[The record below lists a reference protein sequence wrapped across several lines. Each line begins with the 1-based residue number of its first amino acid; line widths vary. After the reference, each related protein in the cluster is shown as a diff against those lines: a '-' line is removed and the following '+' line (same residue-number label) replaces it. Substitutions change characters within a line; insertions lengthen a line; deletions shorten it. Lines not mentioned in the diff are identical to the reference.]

1 MPRILFLM
9 AVASILALG
18 VVACTVGEEDE
29 AAEPTATAGRM
40 ATGTAA
46 TTTPELSTLSPTP
59 ALTADLSPTPQP
71 SPQATPG
78 VLYECPSFPEGRSDA
93 AIIATSIL
101 SRESEELLF
110 DSEGFAALTS
120 ELEHILGLIRDA
132 YPATASIHARD
143 IYMPG
148 QIIVNL
154 ETPLKEAIENVIAVQ
169 PDGAGLV
176 TGQAAFDAINA
187 QLGGVRALRLSHY
200 FQSTGSLVL
209 CLDQRVNVVPASLVY
224 RELDGIRYAEPNWA
238 GGDGPDIGALRD
250 GDTWYV
256 VFRDAWG
263 DCPAGCTGEELMY
276 FTVTGNAIVPLEVTQ
291 AAADPNF
298 ASLARWVHGHEI
310 VGIGV
315 YWEQN
320 PVTGEFVIMSPL
332 VDSPAQRAGIR
343 PGDVILAFDGKPAS
357 GWTEDDFRARL
368 GGYEGTEVTLGVRH
382 TDGSVEDISFVRG
395 AVHYPMAVQAERIGV
410 QLSADTPPGV
420 LLISTDPNFRDDPA
434 VIRPGDLLLAVNRE
448 STAAWTAT
456 ETADRID
463 SIPGEHVTL
472 TLRHLDGAVEDIT
485 VSTRSELCPTVPIPI
500 YNGVVYLDGDVAPA
514 GSAVSAVQGGTALIT
529 AIVGDGGRYEL
540 PLVRN
545 IPPCLSD
552 DPVFFRWEGHGLI
565 SWDDLMAD
573 ESVADLSPGPHE
585 LNLTFQN

>member
-1 MPRILFLM
+1 MIGTLVL
-9 AVASILALG
+9 LAL
-18 VVACTVGEEDE
+18 ACDGGEGAEMASPALSPTPAPSPASTV
-29 AAEPTATAGRM
+29 
-40 ATGTAA
+40 
-46 TTTPELSTLSPTP
+46 TLSPTP
-59 ALTADLSPTPQP
+59 DTAS
-71 SPQATPG
+71 G
-78 VLYECPSFPEGRSDA
+78 VLYECPSFPGGRSDA

-143 IYMPG
+143 IYMAG

-154 ETPLKEAIENVIAVQ
+154 ETPLKEAIENAIAVQ

-187 QLGGVRALRLSHY
+187 QLGGVRALRLTHY

-238 GGDGPDIGALRD
+238 GGDGPDIGALRG

-256 VFRDAWG
+256 LFRDAWG
-263 DCPAGCTGEELMY
+263 DCPAGCMEQELMY
-276 FTVTGNAIVPLEVTQ
+276 FTVTGDTVVAVESSQ
-291 AAADPNF
+291 AEADPNF
-298 ASLARWVHGHEI
+298 ASLVRWVHGDEI

-320 PVTGEFVIMSPL
+320 PVNGEFVITSPL
-332 VDSPAQRAGIR
+332 VDSPAQRAGVR

-368 GGYEGTEVTLGVRH
+368 GGYEGTEVTLSVRH
-382 TDGSVEDISFVRG
+382 TGGSVEDISFVRG
-395 AVHYPMAVQAERIGV
+395 AVHYPMAIEAVRIGV
-410 QLSADTPPGV
+410 FLEAATPTGV
-420 LLISTDPNFRDDPA
+420 ILASPSPNFVTDPS
-434 VIRPGDLLLAVNRE
+434 VIRPGDRLLAVNGE
-448 STAAWTAT
+448 STAGWAAT

-463 SIPGEHVTL
+463 SIPGDHVTL
-472 TLRHLDGAVEDIT
+472 RLRHLDGAVEDIT
-485 VSTRSELCPTVPIPI
+485 VSTRAELCPTVPIPV
-500 YNGVVYLDGDVAPA
+500 YKGVVYLNGDVAPA

-545 IPPCLSD
+545 IPPCLSH
-552 DPVFFRWEGHGLI
+552 DPVFFRWEGHTAV

-585 LNLTFQN
+585 LNLTFGLPPTSDGAGQG